1 MRDIQCL
8 WIGRPNIV
16 KISIIPN
23 LIHKVNAISVNI
35 PVNDFVDV
43 SKLIQKSILRYS
55 NRALKKNKVVGQTL
69 PELRL
74 TVETVWY
81 WQKNRQIDQ

>member
-23 LIHKVNAISVNI
+23 LIYKVNAISVNI